1 MIITTTGC
9 HSRQEPKVDI
19 TPHHINLQADSFYQQ
34 AMTLMESSYDVD
46 STRKCIRFL
55 DKALA
60 IDSLNPDYY
69 GIKAKLLSEMG
80 ELDSALHVQTLAM
93 KKKAITGEYLFQDYF
108 RLPKTCTPKLTKV
121 SAKAEPFFRRY

>member
-55 DKALA
+55 DK
-60 IDSLNPDYY
+60 SFGNRQS
-69 GIKAKLLSEMG
+69 KSRLLWHKSQ
-80 ELDSALHVQTLAM
+80 AF
-93 KKKAITGEYLFQDYF
+93 I
-108 RLPKTCTPKLTKV
+108 
-121 SAKAEPFFRRY
+121 